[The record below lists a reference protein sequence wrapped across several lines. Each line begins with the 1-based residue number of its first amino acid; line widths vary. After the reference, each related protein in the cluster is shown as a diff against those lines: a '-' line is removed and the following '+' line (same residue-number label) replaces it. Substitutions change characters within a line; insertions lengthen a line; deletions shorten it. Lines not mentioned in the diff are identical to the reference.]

1 MISFKQFI
9 ENMSLFPGAMVTSSD
24 TGSQAI
30 STLGYTGRPNHLP
43 DIDMAINDG
52 MFKIPTV
59 SKEGIVKRLNDKG
72 KIIEA
77 ELTDGTKLFFSPTQ
91 YRAIKGE
98 TPLVPQQTKLKVIFQ
113 RQGKDFSL
121 SASNIVDIEASFIG
135 PDYLRP
141 VYKIKKLTYK
151 PVQL

>member
-1 MISFKQFI
+1 MIGFKKFI

-24 TGSQAI
+24 TGSQAV
-30 STLGYTGRPNHLP
+30 STFGYTGRPNHLP
-43 DIDMAINDG
+43 DLDMAINDG
-52 MFKIPTV
+52 IFDIPTIK
-59 SKEGIVKRLNDKG
+59 KEGIVKRLSDKT

-77 ELTDGTKLFFSPTQ
+77 ELEDGTKLFFSPTQ

-98 TPLVPQQTKLKVIFQ
+98 TPLVPKHTKLKVIFQ
-113 RQGKDFSL
+113 RHGKDIS
-121 SASNIVDIEASFIG
+121 SDSSNIIDIEASFCG

-141 VYKIKKLTYK
+141 MYKIKKVTYK

>member
-1 MISFKQFI
+1 MIGFKKFI
-9 ENMSLFPGAMVTSSD
+9 ESMSMFPGAMVTSSD
-24 TGSQAI
+24 TGSQAV

-52 MFKIPTV
+52 IFDIPTV
-59 SKEGIVKRLNDKG
+59 TKEGMIKRLSDKT

-77 ELTDGTKLFFSPTQ
+77 ELEDGTKLFFSPTQ
-91 YRAIKGE
+91 YRTIKGE
-98 TPLVPQQTKLKVIFQ
+98 TPLVPKHTKLKVIFQ

-121 SASNIVDIEASFIG
+121 SASNIIDIEASFCG
-135 PDYLRP
+135 PNYMRP
-141 VYKIKKLTYK
+141 IYKIKKVTYK

>member
-1 MISFKQFI
+1 MISFKQFM

-72 KIIEA
+72 KLIEA
-77 ELTDGTKLFFSPTQ
+77 ELEDGTKLFFSPTQ

-98 TPLVPQQTKLKVIFQ
+98 TPLVPKHTKLKVIFQ

-141 VYKIKKLTYK
+141 MYKIKKITYK

>member
-1 MISFKQFI
+1 MISFKEFM

-30 STLGYTGRPNHLP
+30 STFGYTGRPNHLP

-72 KIIEA
+72 KVIEA
-77 ELTDGTKLFFSPTQ
+77 ELEDGTKLFFSPTQ

-98 TPLVPQQTKLKVIFQ
+98 TPLVPKHTKLKVIFQ

-121 SASNIVDIEASFIG
+121 SASNIVDIEASFVG

-141 VYKIKKLTYK
+141 MYKIKKITYK